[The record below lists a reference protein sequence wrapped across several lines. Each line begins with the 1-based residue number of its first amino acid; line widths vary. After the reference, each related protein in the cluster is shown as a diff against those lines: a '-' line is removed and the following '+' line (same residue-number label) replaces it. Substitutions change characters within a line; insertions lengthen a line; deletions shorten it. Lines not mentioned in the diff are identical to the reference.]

1 MCSGP
6 GESCSKALLAFSSNI
21 ASGKVEKPVKARYKS
36 GEACALQAGF
46 TLAEM
51 TVVAAIVLVVG
62 SLSIPTLSRTI
73 DISRLKSA
81 TQALASAYQDTR
93 IRATQDDTSYEVL
106 VSAPGIQPAQTCID
120 VDGDGACGA
129 GEPVTIFPA
138 KVVVS
143 NVGVPIPLDVTQL
156 NYPVVNTESSTMHT
170 QQDKFTP
177 GLAWNARGLP
187 CQRASAVSPCSAT
200 GWVQHLQLQRSNGD
214 VLYGAVTV
222 SPTGRVKT
230 WIFIPSG
237 NGNGQWF

>member
-6 GESCSKALLAFSSNI
+6 GESCSKKVVGFYSNI
-21 ASGKVEKPVKARYKS
+21 VSGKAEKTVKARYKS
-36 GEACALQAGF
+36 GEACVLQAGF

-51 TVVAAIVLVVG
+51 TVVVAIILVVG
-62 SLSIPTLSRTI
+62 SLSIPALSRTI
-73 DISRLKSA
+73 DVSRLKSA
-81 TQALASAYQDTR
+81 TQALASTYQDTR

-106 VSAPGIQPAQTCID
+106 VSPPGIQPAQVCID
-120 VDGDGACGA
+120 LDGDGTCGTS
-129 GEPVTIFPA
+129 EPLTVFPA

-143 NVGVPIPLDVTQL
+143 NVGVPVPLDVTQL
-156 NYPVVNTESSTMHT
+156 KYPVVNTENSNMHT
-170 QQDKFTP
+170 QQDKAAP
-177 GLAWNARGLP
+177 GLGWNARGLP
-187 CQRASAVSPCSAT
+187 CQRDSAASPCSAT

>member
-1 MCSGP
+1 M
-6 GESCSKALLAFSSNI
+6 
-21 ASGKVEKPVKARYKS
+21 KARYKS

-46 TLAEM
+46 TLAEI
-51 TVVAAIVLVVG
+51 TVVAAIILVVG
-62 SLSIPTLSRTI
+62 SLSIPALSRTI

-81 TQALASAYQDTR
+81 TQALASTYQDTR

-106 VSAPGIQPAQTCID
+106 VSAPGIQPAQVCVD
-120 VDGDGACGA
+120 LDGDGACGA
-129 GEPVTIFPA
+129 NEPVTVFPTR
-138 KVVVS
+138 VVLS
-143 NVGVPIPLDVTQL
+143 NVGVPVPLDVTQL
-156 NYPVVNTESSTMHT
+156 KYPVVNTENSTMYT
-170 QQDKFTP
+170 QQGQAAP

-187 CQRASAVSPCSAT
+187 CQRDSAASPCSAT

-214 VLYGAVTV
+214 ILYGAVTV